1 MNYHILLTL
10 NGDLS
15 GSDQVCLVPDQNE
28 GEAAG
33 DPALPEFVQGD
44 LGVLQTGTVS
54 ETEHHHDALVLPSR
68 VRVLGQVRAQNCF
81 QASQCFNVT
90 VSHCHSVTTVL
101 HVTSHLP
108 FLPIAVL

>member
-33 DPALPEFVQGD
+33 DAALPEFVQDD

-54 ETEHHHDALVLPSR
+54 EAEHHHNALVFPSR

-81 QASQCFNVT
+81 QDQVSHCHTVTASQCFNVT
-90 VSHCHSVTTVL
+90 V
-101 HVTSHLP
+101 
-108 FLPIAVL
+108 